1 MRGNLFHNRLAQKA
15 QMTFEN
21 FAWCISIEHRIHAN
35 GTTTFF
41 DLFAEI
47 NHYKLACEIETTPRH
62 AIDNA
67 QKAQA
72 VGVPLWFV
80 VPTRK
85 VKRQIVGKLNNQNLA
100 PGGEPIKVLIL
111 SELENELASSQ
122 PWPQSGN

>member
-1 MRGNLFHNRLAQKA
+1 MRGNLFHKRLAQKA
-15 QMTFEN
+15 QITFEN
-21 FAWCISIEHRIHAN
+21 FDWRISIEHRVHAN

-67 QKAQA
+67 RKAQA
-72 VGVPLWFV
+72 VGMPLWFL

-85 VKRQIVGKLNNQNLA
+85 VKRQIAGKLNNQNLA

-111 SELENELASSQ
+111 SELENELACSQ
-122 PWPQSGN
+122 PWKQPGN